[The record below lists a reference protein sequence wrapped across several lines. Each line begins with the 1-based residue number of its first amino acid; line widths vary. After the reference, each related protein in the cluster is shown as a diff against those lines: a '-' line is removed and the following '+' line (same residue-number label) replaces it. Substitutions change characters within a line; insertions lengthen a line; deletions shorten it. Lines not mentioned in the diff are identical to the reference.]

1 LPTDDPKAR
10 IFASDIIGY
19 LFGYAHLTNTRS
31 LALVG
36 DPDANAYELLFS
48 FSSLHKDRHL
58 QTTESNCDQKSFKPQ
73 WNRCEPLQEVEARS
87 PVHQDIWDETSS
99 RLISNFLFRDLIENF
114 PDFGREIRL
123 LVEVSPTPHSM
134 GDNVDVSVDSKF
146 LSFKGIGVH
155 VISTRPV

>member
-1 LPTDDPKAR
+1 MISSHTGKMRRTDSPRSNSCQLTIQKAR

-58 QTTESNCDQKSFKPQ
+58 QTPESNCDQKSFKPQ
-73 WNRCEPLQEVEARS
+73 WNRCEPLQEVEA
-87 PVHQDIWDETSS
+87 PD
-99 RLISNFLFRDLIENF
+99 RLCIKTFEMR
-114 PDFGREIRL
+114 RRL
-123 LVEVSPTPHSM
+123 
-134 GDNVDVSVDSKF
+134 G
-146 LSFKGIGVH
+146 
-155 VISTRPV
+155 